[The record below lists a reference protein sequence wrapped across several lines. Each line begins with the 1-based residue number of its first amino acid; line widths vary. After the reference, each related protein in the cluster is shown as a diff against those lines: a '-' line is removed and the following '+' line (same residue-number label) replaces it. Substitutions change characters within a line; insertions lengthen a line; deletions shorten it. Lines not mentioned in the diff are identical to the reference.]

1 MPDLLHKN
9 CQLTLSGV
17 IATLRLL
24 FARQAKGKRKLVLRR
39 ILHQLSDFSAHWEKP
54 HAAVS
59 RFMRLDNGSF
69 WAHRCGH
76 VVGSLF
82 LAKLSSP
89 SYRLWLSKQY
99 WGVPGGRNGPAAI
112 KATQT

>member
-1 MPDLLHKN
+1 
-9 CQLTLSGV
+9 
-17 IATLRLL
+17 
-24 FARQAKGKRKLVLRR
+24 VLRG

-112 KATQT
+112 KATQTMRTT